1 MKLRYWQD
9 ECSNQAFKSFKS
21 GKKHFMAL
29 ATPAAG
35 KTVMAAIVA
44 NYLFAANMIDYV
56 VCFAPSV
63 AVQKSMEQTFAK
75 ILGRPMH
82 GKLGAVGGVFTYQF
96 LTTSRSADWSFLQ
109 SSRVFA
115 VFDEIHHCG
124 GQETE
129 LSNSW
134 GREILTTISDNVSYI
149 LAMTGTPWRTDQA
162 PISLARYIEPD
173 FTIQLDYVYG
183 LAEAIRDN
191 VCRLPE
197 ITLIDND
204 NLAVAHKSYDSLS
217 LAMIEADLQYHR
229 ILNDLEALRYSL
241 SVAVQKLAHVRDEHP
256 DAGGLV
262 VASSV
267 DAAIRIKTLLVNEFG
282 QSAVLVSYREA
293 NAQEI
298 IDNFRTS
305 TTQWIISVSM
315 VSEGTDIP
323 RLRVCAHL
331 STVRTELFFRQV
343 LGRILRLMSEIR
355 NAKAYLI
362 TFAEPSLT
370 DFTIRLKEDVPQAI
384 VKFDR
389 FREKPSPQS
398 GPQNLKNSETKEDSK
413 LQDTNISDSNWHFN
427 GPKQTEKDT
436 ATNWVPFRLTGQYR
450 QQVFSIF

>member
-1 MKLRYWQD
+1 MRLRHWQD
-9 ECSNQAFKSFKS
+9 ECSTQAFKAFKT
-21 GKKHFMAL
+21 GQKHFMAL

-35 KTVMAAIVA
+35 KTIMAATLA
-44 NYLFAANMIDYV
+44 KYLFSENMIDYV

-63 AVQKSMEQTFAK
+63 AVQKSIESTFSK

-82 GKLGAVGGVFTYQF
+82 GKLGAAGGVFTYQF
-96 LTTSRSADWSFLQ
+96 LTTSKSADWSFLQ

-162 PISLARYIEPD
+162 PISLARYIKPD

-183 LAEAIRDN
+183 LTEAIQDN

-204 NLAVAHKSYDSLS
+204 NLSVNQKNYSSLCI
-217 LAMIEADLQYHR
+217 AMAEADLQYSR
-229 ILNDLEALRYSL
+229 ILNDIEALRYTL
-241 SVAVQKLAHVRDEHP
+241 SIAVKKLADVRLEHP
-256 DAGGLV
+256 EAGGLV

-267 DAAIRIKTLLVNEFG
+267 DAAIRIQALLISEFG
-282 QSAVLVSYREA
+282 QSSVLVSYKET
-293 NAQEI
+293 NPQEI
-298 IDNFRTS
+298 IENFRIS
-305 TTQWIISVSM
+305 NTQWIVSVAM

-331 STVRTELFFRQV
+331 STVRTELFYRQV
-343 LGRILRLMSEIR
+343 LGRILRLMANIKNEQ
-355 NAKAYLI
+355 AYLI
-362 TFAEPSLT
+362 TFAEPALT
-370 DFTIRLKEDVPQAI
+370 EFTKRLKEDVPQMI
-384 VKFDR
+384 VKFDKFER
-389 FREKPSPQS
+389 KSAPETPSVGTKS
-398 GPQNLKNSETKEDSK
+398 ETNGDSKSEGKTSETKWNVNK
-413 LQDTNISDSNWHFN
+413 
-427 GPKQTEKDT
+427 TEQNEKKPP
-436 ATNWVPFRLTGQYR
+436 APWVPFQLVGQYR